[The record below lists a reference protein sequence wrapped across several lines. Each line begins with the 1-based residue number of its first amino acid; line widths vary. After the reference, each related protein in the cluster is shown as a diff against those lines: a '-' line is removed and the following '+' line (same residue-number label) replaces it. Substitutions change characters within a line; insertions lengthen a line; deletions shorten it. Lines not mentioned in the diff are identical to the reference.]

1 MARQRDT
8 ALGRDA
14 ILRAAF
20 DLLDEAGLEGIT
32 MRALA
37 ARLGVQAPALYWHV
51 KDKGALIALMAQEIY
66 GEARH
71 AQEGS
76 ATARDWLM
84 RLGLGLRDAL
94 AGHRDAARLLATA
107 SPLAQPDEPAA
118 EAMAAPLVMLGFNRE
133 DALEA
138 QAAVLSLTLG
148 WALYRENAAMADF
161 LSGLF
166 DLKRSYEKGLALLVG
181 GLVAEAATAG

>member
-1 MARQRDT
+1 MARTRET
-8 ALGRDA
+8 ALGCDA

-20 DLLDEAGLEGIT
+20 ELLDEAGLDGMT

-51 KDKGALIALMAQEIY
+51 KDKGALIAMMAQAIY
-66 GEARH
+66 ARGRDGL
-71 AQEGS
+71 AQC
-76 ATARDWLM
+76 ATARNWLM
-84 RLGLGLRDAL
+84 QLGLGLRDVL
-94 AGHRDAARLLATA
+94 AGHRDVARLLAVA
-107 SPLAQPDEPAA
+107 SPLARPDEAVA
-118 EAMAAPLVMLGFNRE
+118 EAMAAPLVALGFTHK

-148 WALYRENAAMADF
+148 WALYRENAAMAEY

-166 DLKRSYEKGLALLVG
+166 DLTRSYEKGLALLVG
-181 GLVAEAATAG
+181 GLVAEAAAG